1 MIFPS
6 CMPGGINM
14 VRQALGGFIDPP
26 TISCLFHQVF
36 SVPNC
41 YISKDIRLHKLPIN
55 DIRYYYKQKKKN
67 VPIKNKTLN
76 IWHLCMYE

>member
-41 YISKDIRLHKLPIN
+41 YSKDIRLHKLPIN
-55 DIRYYYKQKKKN
+55 INYKQKCN
-67 VPIKNKTLN
+67 LN
-76 IWHLCMYE
+76 YAICITILTNAL

>member
-1 MIFPS
+1 
-6 CMPGGINM
+6 MPGGINM

-41 YISKDIRLHKLPIN
+41 YSKDIRLHKLPIN
-55 DIRYYYKQKKKN
+55 DIRYYYYINKK
-67 VPIKNKTLN
+67 
-76 IWHLCMYE
+76 MMM

>member
-41 YISKDIRLHKLPIN
+41 YSKDIRLHKLPIN
-55 DIRYYYKQKKKN
+55 DI
-67 VPIKNKTLN
+67 
-76 IWHLCMYE
+76 

>member
-41 YISKDIRLHKLPIN
+41 YSKDIRLHKLPIN
-55 DIRYYYKQKKKN
+55 DIRYYYYKQKNDDVK
-67 VPIKNKTLN
+67 
-76 IWHLCMYE
+76 